1 MPLEYPEGW
10 EEWVAFLTTHLP
22 EPIEQE
28 VVPRGVVF
36 FTAGDPPEVVVR
48 LSPSSITVSTCASES
63 ERHAPRP
70 ERLGTIVWRRLPAGR
85 VMALV
90 AELIASAR
98 ERRQATYRQ
107 CFYCE
112 KMKPPEQMHEEDV
125 CVECANAAGNE

>member
-1 MPLEYPEGW
+1 MAIEYPEGW

-22 EPIEQE
+22 EPIQQE
-28 VVPRGVVF
+28 VVPSGVIF

-48 LSPSSITVSTCASES
+48 LSPSSITVSTCASELDGVVL
-63 ERHAPRP
+63 RP
-70 ERLGTIVWRRLPAGR
+70 QRLGTIVWRRLPAGR

-112 KMKPPEQMHEEDV
+112 QMKPPEQMHEEDV
-125 CVECANAAGNE
+125 CVECANVAGNE